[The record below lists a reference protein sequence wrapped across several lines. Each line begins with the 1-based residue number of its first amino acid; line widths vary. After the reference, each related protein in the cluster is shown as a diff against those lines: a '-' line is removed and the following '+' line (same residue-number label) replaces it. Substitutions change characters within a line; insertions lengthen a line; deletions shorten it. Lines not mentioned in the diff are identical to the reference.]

1 MENLGLVSFV
11 ILIFW
16 QTRCLVFVSQPDAT
30 QRQCNARQSLI
41 TAAELTWLKSNPPEP
56 FTDITSS
63 SQHIHH
69 HQYSYHFKHHN
80 LSCHHKG
87 RWYVAHLQNHHHTIV
102 LVTGWLPSVGLA
114 LSNRQLTTRIH
125 RGGVLCLET
134 FWQEQT
140 GQEILWEREDC
151 PQPRQGLSKNC
162 SQTR

>member
-16 QTRCLVFVSQPDAT
+16 QTQCLVFVSQPDAT

-41 TAAELTWLKSNPPEP
+41 TAAELTWLKSKPPEP
-56 FTDITSS
+56 STDITSS

-69 HQYSYHFKHHN
+69 HQYSCHFKHHN

-102 LVTGWLPSVGLA
+102 LATGWLQWDW
-114 LSNRQLTTRIH
+114 LSQIDSWPQ
-125 RGGVLCLET
+125 GVLCLET
-134 FWQEQT
+134 FLQEQT
-140 GQEILWEREDC
+140 GQEILTWEREDN
-151 PQPRQGLSKNC
+151 PQPRQGLSKNW